1 MPVPRIITVD
11 PTWTLARVVRSAL
24 DLLDRPVIQV
34 DVPGATEAYA
44 ELSRGCTLLITNY
57 EVDDTTRGFE
67 LALRVKR
74 ESQDTSIIV
83 LGDVGDPEE
92 FDQETAT
99 ESPYAYLCRPVDI
112 QKFLR
117 VVMAGLDGTS
127 LVEAMFPTAMAAP
140 VLNNELGP
148 IPYIDVNAAQGIVDT
163 LRVDLGAMAII
174 MSTRTGDVLM
184 ERGAVGLLNRDKLTN
199 ALLPGVLT
207 TIEARDMLG
216 GQLTGIQ
223 FYDGDNYDVFVLTVG
238 LHHFLCAI
246 FDGQSGSRQFG
257 AVNRFGRRAVE
268 DLIALIGASAFFI
281 QPRAQP
287 TEEKAQA
294 ARKKIQKQR
303 ETEEMELVTLE
314 RAEIGGGMGQEV
326 APVIEDPKLDPIVD
340 LDLDKLFGGGDASM
354 DDDLFNLDDMEQIA
368 SQNMQ
373 NSKGKLDMDTARA
386 IGLLK
391 E

>member
-24 DLLDRPVIQV
+24 DLLDRPMIQV
-34 DVPGATEAYA
+34 DVPGATEALA
-44 ELSRGCTLLITNY
+44 ELKQGATLLITNY
-57 EVDDTTRGFE
+57 EVDDNTRGFE
-67 LALRVKR
+67 LALLARR
-74 ESQDTSIIV
+74 ESEDTSVIV
-83 LGDVGDPEE
+83 LGDVDDPEE
-92 FDQETAT
+92 FDQETAA
-99 ESPYAYLCRPVDI
+99 ESPYAYLRRPLDI

-117 VVMAGLDGTS
+117 VLMAGLDKTS
-127 LVEAMFPTAMAAP
+127 LVDAMFPTAMAAP

-148 IPYIDVNAAQGIVDT
+148 VPAVDVKAAQSIIDT
-163 LRVDLGAMAII
+163 LRVDLGAMA
-174 MSTRTGDVLM
+174 MLLATRTGEVLL
-184 ERGAVGLLNRDKLTN
+184 ERGAVGLMNREKLTT

-223 FYDGDNYDVFVLTVG
+223 FYDGDSFDVFVLTIG

-268 DLIALIGASAFFI
+268 DMIALIGASAFFI
-281 QPRAQP
+281 QPKAPAP
-287 TEEKAQA
+287 TEDK
-294 ARKKIQKQR
+294 ARKKVQKQR

-314 RAEIGGGMGQEV
+314 RAEIGGGLAAAVEP
-326 APVIEDPKLDPIVD
+326 AIEEIKFDPIAD
-340 LDLDKLFGGGDASM
+340 LDIDKLFSASDAGA
-354 DDDLFNLDDMEQIA
+354 DDLFNLDDLEEIVN
-368 SQNMQ
+368 QNMQ

-386 IGLLK
+386 IGLIK